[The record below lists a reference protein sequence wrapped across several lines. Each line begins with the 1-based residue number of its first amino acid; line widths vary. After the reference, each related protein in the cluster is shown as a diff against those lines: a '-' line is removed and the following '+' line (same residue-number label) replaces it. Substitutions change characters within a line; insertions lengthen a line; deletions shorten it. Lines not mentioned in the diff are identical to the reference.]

1 MLKAFTT
8 TSLAALVAATFSAG
22 ALAQTQNQQQQTQNY
37 QQEREYDSERKSY
50 EKGGD
55 YSDKKIVEVLGEKD
69 RFSMFHEAL
78 EHADMKDKLN
88 GDDSYTVFAPTD
100 EAFERLPEGTWDE
113 WMEDGNRDQLREV
126 LSYHIVEERISTDDI
141 GESRESKDTMNDGE
155 LRISQS
161 FGSIMVNTASVSYAD
176 IEAENGYIHGIDTV
190 LLDSQQGAGYSA
202 TE

>member
-1 MLKAFTT
+1 MLKTFTT

-22 ALAQTQNQQQQTQNY
+22 ALAQTQNQEQQTQNY

-55 YSDKKIVEVLGEKD
+55 HSDKNIVEVLSEKD
-69 RFSMFHEAL
+69 RFSMFHEAVQQ
-78 EHADMKDKLN
+78 ADMEDKLN
-88 GDDSYTVFAPTD
+88 GDDTYTVFAPTD

-113 WMEDGNRDQLREV
+113 WMEDGNKEQLREV

-141 GESRESKDTMNDGE
+141 GESRESKDTMSDGE

-176 IEAENGYIHGIDTV
+176 IEVENGYIHGIDTV
-190 LLDSQQGAGYSA
+190 LLDSQRGAGYSA